1 MESTSTGKWFEY
13 HHRVT
18 FVDTNMVGNVYFA
31 TYVQWMGKCRDM
43 IMAEHYPQ
51 IQDHIRAGF
60 GFATEYAHMDYLH
73 ETFLFDEMMVRMTV
87 KEITRTR
94 VEFLC
99 EIVNQATNAVH
110 ARGTQAVVWVNAQH
124 QPSLM
129 PDELYEK
136 ACEYFGLPQM

>member
-1 MESTSTGKWFEY
+1 MESSDAGKWFEY

-18 FVDTNMVGNVYFA
+18 FADTNMVGNVYFA
-31 TYVQWMGKCRDM
+31 TYVLWMGKCRDM
-43 IMAEHYPQ
+43 IMAEHYPE
-51 IQDHIRAGF
+51 IQDHIRNGF

-73 ETFLFDEMMVRMTV
+73 ETFLFDEVVVRMMV
-87 KEITRTR
+87 KDITRTR

-99 EIVNQATNAVH
+99 EIVNSATNMVH
-110 ARGTQAVVWVNAQH
+110 ARGTQAVVWVNTQH

-136 ACEYFGLPQM
+136 ACEYFELPMQ